1 MIYLQNCA
9 FILEK
14 NMKILSDISFKKT
27 AKIIVLSK
35 NRRRSPFKPRVFDA
49 LGRLGGADSAPLFY
63 FCSVQHRAMKLGMCI
78 VHHEMNPKMQSIF
91 SYDT

>member
-1 MIYLQNCA
+1 MEAGLTIAPICVTSC
-9 FILEK
+9 I
-14 NMKILSDISFKKT
+14 
-27 AKIIVLSK
+27 AKLFCTLLNDRLTNLFNPI
-35 NRRRSPFKPRVFDA
+35 KPRVFDA